1 MLTMKEN
8 LGDDYYTLRI
18 PNQEVWSA
26 FRELTAF
33 SLQIDEEDMQKLF
46 MELIRGNIDEFAE
59 RYQNI
64 LLTLPSYH
72 DLQVKIVII

>member
-1 MLTMKEN
+1 MTMKEN

-33 SLQIDEEDMQKLF
+33 SLQTDRGRYAEIIYGADSGKRGLS
-46 MELIRGNIDEFAE
+46 LRKGIRTFC
-59 RYQNI
+59 
-64 LLTLPSYH
+64 
-72 DLQVKIVII
+72 

>member
-1 MLTMKEN
+1 
-8 LGDDYYTLRI
+8 
-18 PNQEVWSA
+18 
-26 FRELTAF
+26 
-33 SLQIDEEDMQKLF
+33 MQKLF

-72 DLQVKIVII
+72 DLQCENSYHMMVLGMCVFQQKNYIIKSNRENGNGRASLYIQSS